1 MTRALRRSAALA
13 VVVAAATSVI
23 ALAGPTVDTGSISVA
38 GTGMGTVTM
47 TGRVV
52 VLGSVAASRAQLEIV
67 TLRSGATLGVGG
79 RTRKIPIGRD
89 VIVSAGTGTFFGV
102 TANSGQ
108 IRVIVHGRGIQA
120 TIAGTGTVLFS
131 GRGTYAFGYPPM
143 TRAWPKAPLMLRQPT
158 ASAAHHVAR
167 PRTNADATTVA

>member
-1 MTRALRRSAALA
+1 VTRTCRRSAALA

-38 GTGMGTVTM
+38 GTGMGTVTV
-47 TGRVV
+47 TGRMV
-52 VLGSVAASRAQLEIV
+52 VLGSVTASRAQIEIV

-79 RTRKIPIGRD
+79 HTRKIPIGRD

-102 TANSGQ
+102 TANSGP
-108 IRVIVHGRGIQA
+108 IRVILHGRGIQA
-120 TIAGTGTVLFS
+120 TIAGAGSVLFA

-143 TRAWPKAPLMLRQPT
+143 TRAWPKTPLALRQPT
-158 ASAAHHVAR
+158 ASAVHRVAR
-167 PRTNADATTVA
+167 PRTNADATPAA